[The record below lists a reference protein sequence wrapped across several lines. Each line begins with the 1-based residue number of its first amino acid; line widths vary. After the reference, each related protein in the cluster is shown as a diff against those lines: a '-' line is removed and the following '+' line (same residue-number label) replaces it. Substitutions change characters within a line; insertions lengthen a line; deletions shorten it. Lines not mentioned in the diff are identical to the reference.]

1 MYVRSPGDGSYQNA
15 THLRTRT
22 PTTME
27 FNFALLVAAAL
38 AGMVAKL
45 ALGWNPQALL
55 GAMTAVLLWEWLTLQ
70 LLGLAFESDQRVVQD
85 VTNLVIERL
94 VFEFGSLV
102 VGEIAGVYAATI
114 FGVTRRWL
122 RDW

>member
-1 MYVRSPGDGSYQNA
+1 
-15 THLRTRT
+15 
-22 PTTME
+22 ME

-55 GAMTAVLLWEWLTLQ
+55 GAMTAVLLWGWLTLQ

-114 FGVTRRWL
+114 FGVTMRWL